1 MNKKKKKK
9 KRTRVSHLVL
19 ASRVK
24 FIVYVSAGIERDVDR
39 NCSVAFDMRGTSDS
53 PELNASASDEI
64 HTYNK
69 GYLTDLHRYLQLVI
83 ERVFQ
88 GETKGARKLER
99 VRYEMRRNDKV

>member
-1 MNKKKKKK
+1 M
-9 KRTRVSHLVL
+9 VL

-24 FIVYVSAGIERDVDR
+24 FIVYVSAGIERDLDR

-69 GYLTDLHRYLQLVI
+69 GYLTDLLRYLQLVI
-83 ERVFQ
+83 GRVFQ